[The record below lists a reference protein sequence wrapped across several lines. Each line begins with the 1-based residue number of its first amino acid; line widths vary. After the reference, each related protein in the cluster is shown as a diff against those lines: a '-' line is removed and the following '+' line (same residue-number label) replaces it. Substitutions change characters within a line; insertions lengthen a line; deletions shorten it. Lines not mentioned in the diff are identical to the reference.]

1 MNRNSTTDMSKTCP
15 LYPAEIPCAEILPDT
30 GTVASPC
37 SGKKFL
43 RIMLICVTL
52 WNKKNVCRGMFPG

>member
-1 MNRNSTTDMSKTCP
+1 MCL
-15 LYPAEIPCAEILPDT
+15 LYPAEIPCAEFLPDT

-43 RIMLICVTL
+43 RIILICVTL
-52 WNKKNVCRGMFPG
+52 WNKKTVCRGMFPG